1 MKKLITIIIAL
12 TATITGWSQVSWIFS
27 AKKIAAPS
35 KSPPTGETYEIH
47 LTATVDEPWH
57 IYSQSSPKGG
67 PLPTAISFAKN
78 PLVQLQNKVKENG
91 EMEMY
96 HDEIF
101 DVDVYSY
108 TGIVDFVQT
117 VKLKA
122 NAKTTINGTVEF
134 MACTREQCL
143 TPQKIKFSVKLE

>member
-1 MKKLITIIIAL
+1 MKRVFLFVIIIQVL
-12 TATITGWSQVSWIFS
+12 TISGHSQLNWKFS
-27 AKKIAAPS
+27 AKKIAD
-35 KSPPTGETYEIH
+35 KTYEVH
-47 LTATVDEPWH
+47 LKATVDEPWH
-57 IYSQSSPKGG
+57 IYAQNSPKGG
-67 PLPTAISFAKN
+67 PLPTKISFSKN
-78 PLVQLQNKVKENG
+78 PLVVLSGKVKENG

-108 TGIVDFVQT
+108 TGSVAFVQT

-122 NAKTTINGTVEF
+122 NAKTTIKGTVEF

-143 TPQKIKFSVKLE
+143 TPQKIPFSIKLE